1 MTIWY
6 KQGVLGDLQPV
17 ARKGLGRV
25 GKLFKSAGQDLFVTS
40 LRDGN
45 HSYGSLHYSGLAFDC
60 RKPTYI
66 ETLSLKFI
74 KDVLGSNWDV
84 VEEPTHIH
92 CEYDP
97 KDRKII

>member
-1 MTIWY
+1 MTVWY

-25 GKLFKSAGQDLFVTS
+25 HELYENYDESLLITS

-45 HSYGSLHYSGLAFDC
+45 HMAGSLHYDGLAFDA
-60 RKPTYI
+60 RKGRR
-66 ETLSLKFI
+66 TLKQV
-74 KDVLGSNWDV
+74 KKVLGPNWDV
-84 VEEPTHIH
+84 VEGSTYYH

-97 KDRKII
+97 K